1 MFIGISVYGCL
12 LLLLFSH
19 SVMSV
24 SLRPHE
30 LQHSR
35 LPGPVL
41 DVYGGFL
48 HNYQF
53 KCLSV
58 GVKISKLWYI
68 YPYGRLLLRKKKNV
82 MNC

>member
-1 MFIGISVYGCL
+1 
-12 LLLLFSH
+12 
-19 SVMSV
+19 MSV

-68 YPYGRLLLRKKKNV
+68 YPYGRLLLRKKKKCNELLIKTIGMKLKYV
-82 MNC
+82 C

>member
-1 MFIGISVYGCL
+1 
-12 LLLLFSH
+12 
-19 SVMSV
+19 MSV

-68 YPYGRLLLRKKKNV
+68 YPYGRLLLRKKKCNELLIKTIEMKLKYV
-82 MNC
+82 C